1 MSAALGGWAAA
12 ASIAVA
18 AVYWAISFSRYEVGG
33 AANASGS
40 ANANANANASAN
52 ASPAQTGRRARP
64 PPPSTAYGVK
74 IHRFRAPIAISIS
87 RDHFALRYEVPKF
100 LARGGHLCMAMLTI
114 TAVGPCQITMHF

>member
-40 ANANANANASAN
+40 ANATHYENLKDERSYLVVYSA
-52 ASPAQTGRRARP
+52 R
-64 PPPSTAYGVK
+64 
-74 IHRFRAPIAISIS
+74 
-87 RDHFALRYEVPKF
+87 
-100 LARGGHLCMAMLTI
+100 
-114 TAVGPCQITMHF
+114 

>member
-40 ANANANANASAN
+40 ANANANGLQYTDDSLIYCARLQFF
-52 ASPAQTGRRARP
+52 SPFFFSKR
-64 PPPSTAYGVK
+64 SK
-74 IHRFRAPIAISIS
+74 FRLS
-87 RDHFALRYEVPKF
+87 HQLF
-100 LARGGHLCMAMLTI
+100 
-114 TAVGPCQITMHF
+114 

>member
-40 ANANANANASAN
+40 ANANANANA
-52 ASPAQTGRRARP
+52 THH
-64 PPPSTAYGVK
+64 
-74 IHRFRAPIAISIS
+74 I
-87 RDHFALRYEVPKF
+87 
-100 LARGGHLCMAMLTI
+100 
-114 TAVGPCQITMHF
+114 